1 MNRKLFTLSLV
12 GGLALMMSTGC
23 SRITFDGLQYDRFVT
38 IYEVASDLQTK
49 CADPSAIRKDTQS
62 IKQYVQHMATY
73 AEFRSNSPEI
83 QRSSKAL
90 LDMVREFSDKY
101 TEGSTPPSVPYCT
114 EKMNNIASGAK
125 LIASTLGA
133 Q

>member
-1 MNRKLFTLSLV
+1 MKKLYIALLL
-12 GGLALMMSTGC
+12 LATSVGC
-23 SRITFDGLQYDRFVT
+23 SNIKFDGLQYDRFVT
-38 IYEVASDLQTK
+38 IYEVAVDLQSK
-49 CADPSAIRKDTQS
+49 CGDPSAVRKDTQS
-62 IKQYVQHMATY
+62 IRQYVHHMATY

-90 LDMVREFSDKY
+90 LSMVQEFSDKY
-101 TEGSTPPSVPYCT
+101 AEGMTPPSVPYCT
-114 EKMNNIASGAK
+114 EKLKNIADGSR

>member
-1 MNRKLFTLSLV
+1 MNRKLFTTLPLIAS
-12 GGLALMMSTGC
+12 LALVSEGC

-49 CADPSAIRKDTQS
+49 CSDPSAIRKDTQS
-62 IKQYVQHMATY
+62 IKNYVKHMATY

-90 LDMVREFSDKY
+90 LEMVQEFSDKY
-101 TEGSTPPSVPYCT
+101 VDGATPPSVPYCT

>member
-1 MNRKLFTLSLV
+1 MNRKLFTALPIMT
-12 GGLALMMSTGC
+12 LALLTDAGC

-38 IYEVASDLQTK
+38 IYEVATDLQTK
-49 CADPSAIRKDTQS
+49 CSDPIAIRKDTQS
-62 IKQYVQHMATY
+62 IKNYVKHMATY

-90 LDMVREFSDKY
+90 LDMVQEFSDKY
-101 TEGSTPPSVPYCT
+101 VDGVTPPSVPYCT

-125 LIASTLGA
+125 LIAATLGA

>member
-1 MNRKLFTLSLV
+1 MDKIKISIIVVFLILNI
-12 GGLALMMSTGC
+12 GC
-23 SRITFDGLQYDRFVT
+23 SRIVFDGLQYDRFISLYMSSVD
-38 IYEVASDLQTK
+38 IQTQCSNPAFISK
-49 CADPSAIRKDTQS
+49 KVSSLKNDVK
-62 IKQYVQHMATY
+62 HMTTY
-73 AEFRSNSPEI
+73 AEFRTNSPEI

-90 LDMVREFSDKY
+90 LDMVQEFSDKY
-101 TEGSTPPSVPYCT
+101 AEGSTPPSVPYCT